1 MEGNGRVWA
10 ALWVGEGD
18 GLLWKPPVDSGHCP
32 GLNIPNSGAPRM
44 PGNCTRTHTTSFP
57 SPSPVRQYADI
68 CLFNTAQ
75 YKCPVAMEEAE

>member
-1 MEGNGRVWA
+1 MEGNGCVWA
-10 ALWVGEGD
+10 ALRVEEGHS
-18 GLLWKPPVDSGHCP
+18 LLWKPSVDSGDCP
-32 GLNIPNSGAPRM
+32 GLNIPNSGSLRCLGAAPL
-44 PGNCTRTHTTSFP
+44 TYTTSFP